1 MKRIIS
7 MLACAA
13 LVVCSCQ
20 KDPKPELS
28 FESGN
33 YVMGADEAVKV
44 KVVAS
49 EAPAADLTVGFTASG
64 TAVKGS
70 DYELSAESFT
80 IKAGETSGEI
90 TISPKNN
97 VGSSLNINLALTLPA
112 GYIAGDFA
120 STIVALG
127 SKKRSHT
134 ASHRRKQSLLT
145 KLTSCLTS
153 SVRHQEQTSLQVERS
168 FFHLP
173 LTQHQQQIGR
183 AHV

>member
-120 STIVALG
+120 SD
-127 SKKRSHT
+127 
-134 ASHRRKQSLLT
+134 RK
-145 KLTSCLTS
+145 
-153 SVRHQEQTSLQVERS
+153 SVV
-168 FFHLP
+168 
-173 LTQHQQQIGR
+173 
-183 AHV
+183 